1 MENKIDEQMHRSV
14 CFTCGTAQGVTLFLM
29 KREGRQFMKY
39 FFWIAFAV
47 FLAASIPH
55 VAYFFASFEPSQG
68 PEGIWWWTV
77 SYAIAISIDV
87 TVYLL
92 SWTAFQRYRR
102 YRTPKAVW
110 QHWLLIVMCT
120 VFSWAVNW
128 AYAKQ
133 FHSST
138 MLSAAETTA
147 PWMTSIFPFMASAF
161 PLLGIVYTM
170 MAETISE
177 TASEEKQEKA
187 QQLNALAELAKQ
199 TSLPISTLRRALMSG
214 TRFNPASLLSMTN
227 VASVAPVEAE
237 PPISEDGEL
246 SEASETNRPI
256 TGQVV
261 AIGRDDVGTQEK
273 RDTPIMNAAVPPFQA
288 MPLDSSQDKLQMTI
302 EALKANPRLT
312 DEELAEY
319 LSLKR
324 PASARFWR
332 LKAIEILSAPGRD
345 QSGSTP
351 VVHAGGPW
359 ATPGPVR
366 R

>member
-1 MENKIDEQMHRSV
+1 MYAGNSIGV
-14 CFTCGTAQGVTLFLM
+14 CTICSEKVLKL
-29 KREGRQFMKY
+29 MKY

-68 PEGIWWWTV
+68 PEGVWWWAV

-133 FHSST
+133 FHSLT
-138 MLSAAETTA
+138 MLSSAETAA
-147 PWMTSIFPFMASAF
+147 PWLTSVFPFMASAF

-177 TASEEKQEKA
+177 TSAEEKQEQGRELA
-187 QQLNALAELAKQ
+187 ALSELAKQ
-199 TSLPISTLRRALMSG
+199 VQLPVATLRRALNSG
-214 TRFNPASLLSMTN
+214 SRISPSALLSAVNKPAHESTT
-227 VASVAPVEAE
+227 VEATS
-237 PPISEDGEL
+237 IH
-246 SEASETNRPI
+246 ASEEGVDASRPI
-256 TGQVV
+256 TGQVLAV
-261 AIGRDDVGTQEK
+261 QKETLPGAGAVN
-273 RDTPIMNAAVPPFQA
+273 PSLAAVNTAVAP
-288 MPLDSSQDKLQMTI
+288 DKLQMTI
-302 EALKANPRLT
+302 EALKANPAMT
-312 DEELAEY
+312 DEALADY

-332 LKAIEILSAPGRD
+332 LKALEILNAPGREQTGPTPAIRATGSWPTPESI
-345 QSGSTP
+345 QSANGAS
-351 VVHAGGPW
+351 A
-359 ATPGPVR
+359 R

>member
-1 MENKIDEQMHRSV
+1 
-14 CFTCGTAQGVTLFLM
+14 
-29 KREGRQFMKY
+29 MKY

-68 PEGIWWWTV
+68 PEGVWWWAV

-102 YRTPKAVW
+102 YRSAKAVW
-110 QHWLLIVMCT
+110 QHWLLILMCT

-138 MLSAAETTA
+138 MLSSAEGAA
-147 PWMTSIFPFMASAF
+147 PWLINIFPFMASAF

-170 MAETISE
+170 MAETITE
-177 TASEEKQEKA
+177 TASEDKQVMS
-187 QQLNALAELAKQ
+187 QQLTALNELSKQ
-199 TSLPISTLRRALMSG
+199 TSLPLATLRRALANGSRINPVTLLTSAVNSG
-214 TRFNPASLLSMTN
+214 STGQGS
-227 VASVAPVEAE
+227 
-237 PPISEDGEL
+237 
-246 SEASETNRPI
+246 SETTTSPDKKDSSKSRAI
-256 TGQVV
+256 TGQFVT
-261 AIGRDDVGTQEK
+261 IEKDSTDGQHISNPSLPTVGAEGN
-273 RDTPIMNAAVPPFQA
+273 P
-288 MPLDSSQDKLQMTI
+288 DKLQMTI
-302 EALKANPRLT
+302 EALRAKPDMT
-312 DEELAEY
+312 DEALAEY

-332 LKAIEILSAPGRD
+332 LKAIEILSSTGKDTAPTATVRD
-345 QSGSTP
+345 SWASGVLAGTSASTNGT
-351 VVHAGGPW
+351 GGKH
-359 ATPGPVR
+359 
-366 R
+366 

>member
-1 MENKIDEQMHRSV
+1 
-14 CFTCGTAQGVTLFLM
+14 
-29 KREGRQFMKY
+29 MKY

-68 PEGIWWWTV
+68 PQGVWWWGV

-120 VFSWAVNW
+120 IFSWAVNW

-133 FHSST
+133 FHNTS

-147 PWMTSIFPFMASAF
+147 PWLTNIFPFMASAF

-170 MAETISE
+170 MAETITE
-177 TASEEKQEKA
+177 TEAEEKREKA
-187 QQLNALAELAKQ
+187 EQLTALTELAKQ
-199 TSLPISTLRRALMSG
+199 TNLPITTLRRALMSG
-214 TRFNPASLLSMTN
+214 GRFNPANLLAIARSASSEPTKVTPTSP
-227 VASVAPVEAE
+227 VASTPSGIA
-237 PPISEDGEL
+237 
-246 SEASETNRPI
+246 ASDTNAPI
-256 TGQVV
+256 TGQFV
-261 AIGRDDVGTQEK
+261 ALDGDSLR
-273 RDTPIMNAAVPPFQA
+273 PINERMENGLTS
-288 MPLDSSQDKLQMTI
+288 PLPNDGNPDKLQMTI
-302 EALKANPRLT
+302 EALKANPHMT
-312 DEELAEY
+312 DEALAKY

-332 LKAIEILSAPGRD
+332 LKAIEILNAPARQEREGYEGV
-345 QSGSTP
+345 SIGKT
-351 VVHAGGPW
+351 
-359 ATPGPVR
+359 
-366 R
+366 

>member
-1 MENKIDEQMHRSV
+1 MLAQETIR
-14 CFTCGTAQGVTLFLM
+14 GTQILRG
-29 KREGRQFMKY
+29 KCSIMKY

-68 PEGIWWWTV
+68 PEGVWWWAV

-133 FHSST
+133 FHSTT
-138 MLSAAETTA
+138 MLSSAESTA
-147 PWMTSIFPFMASAF
+147 PWLTSVFPFMASAF

-170 MAETISE
+170 MAETVTE
-177 TASEEKQEKA
+177 TEAEEKQEKA

-199 TSLPISTLRRALMSG
+199 TSLPIATLRRALTSG
-214 TRFNPASLLSMTN
+214 SRLNAGNILALTN
-227 VASVAPVEAE
+227 RTHPDPIVPAPVSSTQAQA
-237 PPISEDGEL
+237 G
-246 SEASETNRPI
+246 EASDIHRPI
-256 TGQVV
+256 TGKVV
-261 AIGRDDVGTQEK
+261 AIGGIEENAINRVTVQGINGTAAQ
-273 RDTPIMNAAVPPFQA
+273 TPSDGNP
-288 MPLDSSQDKLQMTI
+288 DKLQMTI
-302 EALKANPRLT
+302 EALRTNPNIT
-312 DEELAEY
+312 DEALAEY
-319 LSLKR
+319 LALKR

-332 LKAIEILSAPGRD
+332 LKAIEILNAPGRET
-345 QSGSTP
+345 GGVTTGKTANVRNTGPWSTP
-351 VVHAGGPW
+351 AGFVNGNG
-359 ATPGPVR
+359 TGKH
-366 R
+366 

>member
-1 MENKIDEQMHRSV
+1 
-14 CFTCGTAQGVTLFLM
+14 
-29 KREGRQFMKY
+29 MKY

-68 PEGIWWWTV
+68 PEGVWWWGV

-133 FHSST
+133 FHSPT

-147 PWMTSIFPFMASAF
+147 PWLVNIFPFMASAF

-177 TASEEKQEKA
+177 TDAEEKGKGTT
-187 QQLNALAELAKQ
+187 QLTALAELAKQ
-199 TSLPISTLRRALMSG
+199 TNLPLGTLRRALTSG
-214 TRFNPASLLSMTN
+214 STRLNPAALLSQ
-227 VASVAPVEAE
+227 ASRPGPE
-237 PPISEDGEL
+237 S
-246 SEASETNRPI
+246 ASETSAETAPVAEGSESQESARPI
-256 TGQVV
+256 TGQIVAIAQDTPQPVV
-261 AIGRDDVGTQEK
+261 AAPI
-273 RDTPIMNAAVPPFQA
+273 TPAAEGNP
-288 MPLDSSQDKLQMTI
+288 DKLQMTI
-302 EALKANPRLT
+302 EILKNNPDIT
-312 DEELAEY
+312 DEMLAER
-319 LSLKR
+319 LALKR
-324 PASARFWR
+324 PASALFWR
-332 LKAIEILSAPGRD
+332 RKAIEILSA
-345 QSGSTP
+345 QESTGKTP
-351 VVHAGGPW
+351 AVRKAEVW
-359 ATPGPVR
+359 ATTAGMNGKH
-366 R
+366 

>member
-1 MENKIDEQMHRSV
+1 
-14 CFTCGTAQGVTLFLM
+14 
-29 KREGRQFMKY
+29 MKY

-68 PEGIWWWTV
+68 PEGVWWWGV

-133 FHSST
+133 FHSLT
-138 MLSAAETTA
+138 MLSSAESTA
-147 PWMTSIFPFMASAF
+147 PWLTGVFPFMASAF

-170 MAETISE
+170 MAETVTE
-177 TASEEKQEKA
+177 AEAEEKKEKE
-187 QQLNALAELAKQ
+187 QQLAVLSELSKQ
-199 TSLPISTLRRALMSG
+199 TNLPVATLRRALTSG
-214 TRFNPASLLSMTN
+214 SRFNVSSLLTGAHSTN
-227 VASVAPVEAE
+227 AEQVSVSEGVQGKRSYEAE
-237 PPISEDGEL
+237 TIDES
-246 SEASETNRPI
+246 RPI
-256 TGQVV
+256 TGKVV
-261 AIGRDDVGTQEK
+261 AIERDPINPTSEQVTTNPTMVAVS
-273 RDTPIMNAAVPPFQA
+273 RDGNGNA
-288 MPLDSSQDKLQMTI
+288 DKLQMTI
-302 EALKANPRLT
+302 EALRTNPVIT
-312 DEELAEY
+312 DEALAEY

-332 LKAIEILSAPGRD
+332 LKAIEILNAPGRERIVKA
-345 QSGSTP
+345 QPAGSDTTWEAP
-351 VVHAGGPW
+351 AGVSNGKH
-359 ATPGPVR
+359 
-366 R
+366 

>member
-1 MENKIDEQMHRSV
+1 
-14 CFTCGTAQGVTLFLM
+14 
-29 KREGRQFMKY
+29 MKY

-68 PEGIWWWTV
+68 PEGVWWWGV

-133 FHSST
+133 FHSPT
-138 MLSAAETTA
+138 MLSAAERVA
-147 PWMTSIFPFMASAF
+147 PWLINVFPFMASAF

-170 MAETISE
+170 MAETVSE
-177 TASEEKQEKA
+177 TDAEEKGKGTA
-187 QQLNALAELAKQ
+187 QLTALAELARQ
-199 TSLPISTLRRALMSG
+199 TNLPLGTLRRALGAGSS
-214 TRFNPASLLSMTN
+214 RPNPAALLSQVN
-227 VASVAPVEAE
+227 RAEAEASGETTEKAAPAVEARE
-237 PPISEDGEL
+237 NRHEGQE
-246 SEASETNRPI
+246 RPI

-261 AIGRDDVGTQEK
+261 AIAPDAFQPAA
-273 RDTPIMNAAVPPFQA
+273 TPPITPTGEANP
-288 MPLDSSQDKLQMTI
+288 DKLQMTI
-302 EALKANPRLT
+302 EILRSTPEIS
-312 DEELAEY
+312 DEMLAER

-324 PASARFWR
+324 PASALFWR
-332 LKAIEILSAPGRD
+332 RKAIEILSAQEQPGRA
-345 QSGSTP
+345 P
-351 VVHAGGPW
+351 APRKAEIW
-359 ATPGPVR
+359 ATTAGVNGKH
-366 R
+366 

>member
-1 MENKIDEQMHRSV
+1 
-14 CFTCGTAQGVTLFLM
+14 
-29 KREGRQFMKY
+29 MKY

-68 PEGIWWWTV
+68 PEGVWWWAV

-102 YRTPKAVW
+102 YRTAKAVW

-133 FHSST
+133 FHSTT
-138 MLSAAETTA
+138 MLSAAESTA
-147 PWMTSIFPFMASAF
+147 PWLTSIFPFMASAF

-177 TASEEKQEKA
+177 TSSEDKQEKA
-187 QQLNALAELAKQ
+187 QELATLSELAKQ
-199 TSLPISTLRRALMSG
+199 AQLPVATLRRALSSG
-214 TRFNPASLLSMTN
+214 TRLNAAGLLAAVNRGSAKSEPAVSQT
-227 VASVAPVEAE
+227 VT
-237 PPISEDGEL
+237 
-246 SEASETNRPI
+246 ETETGNGSDVNESNDANDANRPI
-256 TGQVV
+256 TGQVT
-261 AIGRDDVGTQEK
+261 AITEN
-273 RDTPIMNAAVPPFQA
+273 TNAGQSAAPHLAVLSNDGSP
-288 MPLDSSQDKLQMTI
+288 DKLQMTI
-302 EALKANPRLT
+302 EALRANPDMT
-312 DEELAEY
+312 DEALAAY

-332 LKAIEILSAPGRD
+332 LKAIEILTMPGREQTGKTPAV
-345 QSGSTP
+345 QSRWSTP
-351 VVHAGGPW
+351 IAAANGTNGKF
-359 ATPGPVR
+359 
-366 R
+366 

>member
-1 MENKIDEQMHRSV
+1 
-14 CFTCGTAQGVTLFLM
+14 
-29 KREGRQFMKY
+29 MKY

-68 PEGIWWWTV
+68 PEGVWWWAV

-133 FHSST
+133 FHSSL
-138 MLSAAETTA
+138 MLSSAESAA
-147 PWMTSIFPFMASAF
+147 PWLVNVFPFMASAF

-170 MAETISE
+170 MAETITE
-177 TASEEKQEKA
+177 TASEDKQA
-187 QQLNALAELAKQ
+187 ISQQLTALSELAKQ
-199 TSLPISTLRRALMSG
+199 TSLPMATLRRALASG
-214 TRFNPASLLSMTN
+214 SRINPVSLLT
-227 VASVAPVEAE
+227 SVVNQGANEQATAE
-237 PPISEDGEL
+237 TTSTALDKK
-246 SEASETNRPI
+246 SDSSKSKAI
-256 TGQVV
+256 TGQFVTIEKDAIEGSNSSNPSV
-261 AIGRDDVGTQEK
+261 ATLGTEGN
-273 RDTPIMNAAVPPFQA
+273 P
-288 MPLDSSQDKLQMTI
+288 DKLQMTI
-302 EALKANPRLT
+302 EALRANPDMT
-312 DEELAEY
+312 DEALAEY

-332 LKAIEILSAPGRD
+332 LKAIEILSSTGRD
-345 QSGSTP
+345 TSPTP
-351 VVHAGGPW
+351 VVRDPW
-359 ATPGPVR
+359 ASGVLAGTNGAMNGNGTGSKR
-366 R
+366 

>member
-1 MENKIDEQMHRSV
+1 
-14 CFTCGTAQGVTLFLM
+14 
-29 KREGRQFMKY
+29 MKY

-68 PEGIWWWTV
+68 PEGVWWWAV

-133 FHSST
+133 FHSPF
-138 MLSAAETTA
+138 MLSSAESAA
-147 PWMTSIFPFMASAF
+147 PWLINVFPFMASAF

-170 MAETISE
+170 MAETITE
-177 TASEEKQEKA
+177 TASEDKQA
-187 QQLNALAELAKQ
+187 MSQQLTALSELAKQ
-199 TSLPISTLRRALMSG
+199 TSLPMTTLRRALASG
-214 TRFNPASLLSMTN
+214 SRINPANLLT
-227 VASVAPVEAE
+227 SVVNQG
-237 PPISEDGEL
+237 SNQQT
-246 SEASETNRPI
+246 ASETTSTTLDNKKDSSKSKAI
-256 TGQVV
+256 TGQFVTIEKDSV
-261 AIGRDDVGTQEK
+261 DSTNGSNPTLQTVGTEGN
-273 RDTPIMNAAVPPFQA
+273 P
-288 MPLDSSQDKLQMTI
+288 DKLQMTI
-302 EALKANPRLT
+302 EALRANPDMT
-312 DEELAEY
+312 DEALAEF

-332 LKAIEILSAPGRD
+332 LKAIEILSSTGKDTGPTPAVRD
-345 QSGSTP
+345 
-351 VVHAGGPW
+351 PW
-359 ATPGPVR
+359 ASSSVLAGANGAMNGMGGKR
-366 R
+366 

>member
-1 MENKIDEQMHRSV
+1 
-14 CFTCGTAQGVTLFLM
+14 
-29 KREGRQFMKY
+29 MKY

-68 PEGIWWWTV
+68 PEGIWWWGV

-102 YRTPKAVW
+102 FRTPKAVW

-133 FHSST
+133 FHSPT
-138 MLSAAETTA
+138 MLSSAESTA
-147 PWMTSIFPFMASAF
+147 PWLTSIFPFMASAF

-170 MAETISE
+170 MAETVSE

-187 QQLNALAELAKQ
+187 QQLNALAEIARQ
-199 TSLPISTLRRALMSG
+199 TNLPISTLRKALMSG
-214 TRFNPASLLSMTN
+214 SRFNPANLLSLTN
-227 VASVAPVEAE
+227 LSMATPVQAQPQVQDEESGDTRRA
-237 PPISEDGEL
+237 
-246 SEASETNRPI
+246 I

-261 AIGRDDVGTQEK
+261 AIERETIAPVQPITTQV
-273 RDTPIMNAAVPPFQA
+273 DGNP
-288 MPLDSSQDKLQMTI
+288 DKLQMTI
-302 EALKANPRLT
+302 EALKANPHIT
-312 DEELAEY
+312 DEELAEF
-319 LSLKR
+319 LALKR

-332 LKAIEILSAPGRD
+332 LKAIEILNAPRHEQTGPTPIV
-345 QSGSTP
+345 QSGSTWM
-351 VVHAGGPW
+351 ASNG
-359 ATPGPVR
+359 ATNR

>member
-1 MENKIDEQMHRSV
+1 
-14 CFTCGTAQGVTLFLM
+14 
-29 KREGRQFMKY
+29 MKY

-68 PEGIWWWTV
+68 PEGVWWWTV

-133 FHSST
+133 FHSAT
-138 MLSAAETTA
+138 MLSAAESTA
-147 PWMTSIFPFMASAF
+147 PWLTSIFPFMASAF

-177 TASEEKQEKA
+177 TAVEEKQEKE
-187 QQLNALAELAKQ
+187 QQLTALAELAKQ
-199 TSLPISTLRRALMSG
+199 TSLPISTLRKALASG
-214 TRFNPASLLSMTN
+214 SRFNPANLLAITN
-227 VASVAPVEAE
+227 SSAVTEQAATQAAP
-237 PPISEDGEL
+237 
-246 SEASETNRPI
+246 SEANDANHASYVNDANRPI
-256 TGQVV
+256 TGHFVTISRETGEAGQ
-261 AIGRDDVGTQEK
+261 
-273 RDTPIMNAAVPPFQA
+273 TPGGMSAPMN
-288 MPLDSSQDKLQMTI
+288 MPMPKPDANPDKLQMTI
-302 EALKANPRLT
+302 EALRANPRIT

-319 LSLKR
+319 LTLKR

-332 LKAIEILSAPGRD
+332 LKAIEILNAPGRE
-345 QSGSTP
+345 QAEPGAA
-351 VVHAGGPW
+351 VHA
-359 ATPGPVR
+359 
-366 R
+366 

>member
-1 MENKIDEQMHRSV
+1 
-14 CFTCGTAQGVTLFLM
+14 
-29 KREGRQFMKY
+29 MKY

-68 PEGIWWWTV
+68 PTGVWWWTV

-102 YRTPKAVW
+102 YRTPRAVW

-133 FHSST
+133 FHSTT
-138 MLSAAETTA
+138 MLSAAESAA
-147 PWMTSIFPFMASAF
+147 PWLTGVFPFMASAF

-177 TASEEKQEKA
+177 TSTEEKQEKA
-187 QQLNALAELAKQ
+187 QQLSALTELARQ
-199 TSLPISTLRRALMSG
+199 TNLPIATLRRALTSG
-214 TRFNPASLLSMTN
+214 SRFSASNLLSITN
-227 VASVAPVEAE
+227 KASAGQTIQGEIEQAPAE
-237 PPISEDGEL
+237 THGEPGVTDQ
-246 SEASETNRPI
+246 ERPI
-256 TGQVV
+256 TGQIV
-261 AIGRDDVGTQEK
+261 AIGREAVNPVSGPAMT
-273 RDTPIMNAAVPPFQA
+273 TPPVAVTTDGSP
-288 MPLDSSQDKLQMTI
+288 DKLQMTI
-302 EALKANPRLT
+302 EALKNNPHIT

-319 LSLKR
+319 LALKR

-332 LKAIEILSAPGRD
+332 LKAIEILNAPGR
-345 QSGSTP
+345 GTTGPTP
-351 VVHAGGPW
+351 VVTVHDMWTTSGGLSN
-359 ATPGPVR
+359 GKR
-366 R
+366 

>member
-1 MENKIDEQMHRSV
+1 
-14 CFTCGTAQGVTLFLM
+14 
-29 KREGRQFMKY
+29 MKY

-133 FHSST
+133 FHSVT
-138 MLSAAETTA
+138 MLHAAEAVA
-147 PWMTSIFPFMASAF
+147 PWLTSIFPFMASAF

-177 TASEEKQEKA
+177 TAAEEKLEKA
-187 QQLNALAELAKQ
+187 QQLSALAELAKQ
-199 TSLPISTLRRALMSG
+199 TRLPVAALRRALATSG
-214 TRFNPASLLSMTN
+214 SRINPATLLSVTNHTVSDMT
-227 VASVAPVEAE
+227 
-237 PPISEDGEL
+237 PPPAAAANTGPNEVV
-246 SEASETNRPI
+246 RPI
-256 TGQVV
+256 TGQVMAV
-261 AIGRDDVGTQEK
+261 APRFIEGDPINLGTK
-273 RDTPIMNAAVPPFQA
+273 RNTNPALTALPNDGNP
-288 MPLDSSQDKLQMTI
+288 DKLQMTI
-302 EALKANPRLT
+302 EVLRSNPNMT
-312 DEELAEY
+312 DEALAEY

-332 LKAIEILSAPGRD
+332 LKAIEILNAPDKEQAGNIERRSESFAPAAVRNGWSAP
-345 QSGSTP
+345 
-351 VVHAGGPW
+351 AGIANG
-359 ATPGPVR
+359 TMGKR
-366 R
+366 

>member
-1 MENKIDEQMHRSV
+1 
-14 CFTCGTAQGVTLFLM
+14 
-29 KREGRQFMKY
+29 MKY

-68 PEGIWWWTV
+68 PEGVWWWAV

-133 FHSST
+133 FHST
-138 MLSAAETTA
+138 LMLSSAESAA
-147 PWMTSIFPFMASAF
+147 PWLTGVFPFMASAF

-170 MAETISE
+170 MAETITE
-177 TASEEKQEKA
+177 TAAEEKQQRA
-187 QQLNALAELAKQ
+187 QEINALTELAKQ
-199 TSLPISTLRRALMSG
+199 AQLPIATLRRALSSG
-214 TRFNPASLLSMTN
+214 SRMNPMSLL
-227 VASVAPVEAE
+227 ASVNRATPTESIVAPVTQTT
-237 PPISEDGEL
+237 I
-246 SEASETNRPI
+246 ETNSDPARPI
-256 TGQVV
+256 TGQFM
-261 AIGRDDVGTQEK
+261 AISKDMPNIANTQSINPSLSNIATAT
-273 RDTPIMNAAVPPFQA
+273 DGNP
-288 MPLDSSQDKLQMTI
+288 DKLQMTI
-302 EALKANPRLT
+302 EALKANPNIT
-312 DEELAEY
+312 DEVLAEY
-319 LSLKR
+319 LMLKR

-332 LKAIEILSAPGRD
+332 LKAIEILNAPGRD
-345 QSGSTP
+345 QTGPRPVMRDTWTTSAPTTASTP
-351 VVHAGGPW
+351 VFNGSNGNGAKQ
-359 ATPGPVR
+359 R
-366 R
+366 

>member
-1 MENKIDEQMHRSV
+1 MW
-14 CFTCGTAQGVTLFLM
+14 
-29 KREGRQFMKY
+29 RELALMKY

-68 PEGIWWWTV
+68 PEGVWWWTV

-102 YRTPKAVW
+102 YRTAKAVW

-133 FHSST
+133 FHSPT
-138 MLSAAETTA
+138 MLSSAEGTA
-147 PWMTSIFPFMASAF
+147 PWLTGIFPFMASAF

-177 TASEEKQEKA
+177 TAAEEKQETE
-187 QQLNALAELAKQ
+187 QQLAALSELAKQ
-199 TSLPISTLRRALMSG
+199 THLPIATLRRFLTGGS
-214 TRFNPASLLSMTN
+214 RFNPASLLALTN
-227 VASVAPVEAE
+227 RANSAEPSESSVTSVATTSTE
-237 PPISEDGEL
+237 PKS
-246 SEASETNRPI
+246 TVQPI
-256 TGQVV
+256 TGQFVT
-261 AIGRDDVGTQEK
+261 IGKDSTDGQNTNPGLVT
-273 RDTPIMNAAVPPFQA
+273 VPNEANP
-288 MPLDSSQDKLQMTI
+288 DKLQMTI
-302 EALKANPRLT
+302 EALRLNPDMT
-312 DEELAEY
+312 DEALAQY
-319 LSLKR
+319 LLLKR

-332 LKAIEILSAPGRD
+332 LKAIEILNAPGRELT
-345 QSGSTP
+345 SATGTLTSKEHTTAKTAAVNTSWTAPAGIVNGSN
-351 VVHAGGPW
+351 GK
-359 ATPGPVR
+359 R
-366 R
+366 